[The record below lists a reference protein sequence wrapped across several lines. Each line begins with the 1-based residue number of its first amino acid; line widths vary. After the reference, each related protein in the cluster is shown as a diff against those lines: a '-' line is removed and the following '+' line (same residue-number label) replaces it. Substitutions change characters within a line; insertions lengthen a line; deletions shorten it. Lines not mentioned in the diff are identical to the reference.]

1 MSIFVPLATLIL
13 GSIAVGGG
21 WSIALS
27 LNRSLPLFS
36 AASFL
41 FSMAIAIFS
50 WDWIYPLGGE
60 VKDVNLLILIISVLG
75 WFCAGYT
82 IKKRLKND
90 SIAEES
96 KTNQTG
102 WLIIPLAL
110 VVAFFFGLFPKMDS
124 ATSLTMSFRTG
135 PDAIGTAIA
144 SEAMLRDGSK
154 SALTQ
159 KIVNESSFGSLELLL
174 TDSNLYRI
182 ASFSQ
187 QVKTEFILTSAPKIG
202 ITGVTANVM
211 DLIGLQ
217 YLWAILALIPTLSL
231 FLSILL
237 IFECLRAKDIPVL
250 MSISAAIGG
259 AVNVNALHLWHEGSI
274 AQTVVSFPFITM
286 VVLIF
291 APRHLISRFQK
302 IALSTASS
310 IIIFSHTEIFLVLGL
325 LLVISLIMALPKRN
339 FAIYKKNI
347 CYQLLALFSGA
358 IACGPY
364 FVNWIKN
371 FVDRLSELGPGGWN
385 MAVWPKFSDIFGL
398 INPYKMPY
406 PNLGRISSTETLLAE
421 AFTLLMVSFITII
434 IMKSR
439 NFLPKLLFAAIFL
452 VLLLVLF
459 KVVLI
464 DNATNYQY
472 IKAVGALAPLLLPL
486 IALTLSKDQR
496 NYLLGILAMPLICIC
511 VLVASTSYIVQYRQS
526 STRIGH
532 DLQKTLIDL
541 NRDDSLNEIDF
552 VSRYRME
559 EWTFAPFVDLRLIGR
574 GIAGV
579 DQKILQHKKLG
590 LILNES
596 ECKNWQ
602 CLLSSPSSNIIEV
615 NSQYRILLLNTTS
628 KAIYEGNK
636 LRTNY
641 ISIIN
646 RFSLEVQGPTFDRE
660 FKLIPN

>member
-1 MSIFVPLATLIL
+1 MSIFVPLAALVF
-13 GSIAVGGG
+13 GSFAVGGG
-21 WSIALS
+21 WTIALG
-27 LNRSLPLFS
+27 LNRSFALLS
-36 AASFL
+36 TASFL
-41 FSMAIAIFS
+41 ISLAVAIFS

-60 VKDVNLLILIISVLG
+60 IKDVNLLILIVSVLG
-75 WFCAGYT
+75 WFSAGY
-82 IKKRLKND
+82 KLKRRFN
-90 SIAEES
+90 SGTMAEKL
-96 KTNQTG
+96 KTNQKS

-144 SEAMLRDGSK
+144 SEALLRDGSK
-154 SALTQ
+154 
-159 KIVNESSFGSLELLL
+159 LELTKKILNDSSL
-174 TDSNLYRI
+174 DSIEILFTNSNLYKI
-182 ASFSQ
+182 PSFSQ
-187 QVKTEFILTSAPKIG
+187 QVKTEFILSPAPKIG
-202 ITGVTANVM
+202 VAGVVANVM

-217 YLWAILALIPTLSL
+217 YLWAILALLPTLGL

-237 IFECLRAKDIPVL
+237 IFECLRANNTPVL
-250 MSISAAIGG
+250 ISISAAIGG
-259 AVNVNALHLWHEGSI
+259 AVNVNSLHLWHEGSI
-274 AQTVVSFPFITM
+274 AQTVTSLPLITM
-286 VVLIF
+286 VILMF
-291 APRHLISRFQK
+291 TPSHFLSYLQK
-302 IALSTASS
+302 IALSITTS
-310 IIIFSHTEIFLVLGL
+310 IVIFSHAEMFLILGFL
-325 LLVISLIMALPKRN
+325 LMISLTMTLPKRS
-339 FAIYKKNI
+339 FVIYRKNI
-347 CYQLLALFSGA
+347 CYQLLALLFGA
-358 IACGPY
+358 ITCGPF
-364 FVNWIKN
+364 FVNWIRN
-371 FVDRLSELGPGGWN
+371 FVGRLSELGPGGWN
-385 MAVWPKFSDIFGL
+385 MAVWPEFSDIFGL

-406 PNLGRISSTETLLAE
+406 PNLGRISSTEALLAE

-459 KVVLI
+459 KVVFI

-511 VLVASTSYIVQYRQS
+511 ILVASTSYVVQYRQS

-541 NRDDSLNEIDF
+541 NHDDFLNEIDF
-552 VSRYRME
+552 IGRNRIE
-559 EWTFAPFVDLRLIGR
+559 EWAFAPFVDLRLIGR

-579 DQKILQHKKLG
+579 DQKVLQHKKLG

-602 CLLSSPSSNIIEV
+602 CLRNSPKSNIVEV
-615 NSQYRILLLNTTS
+615 NSQYRILLLDTTS
-628 KAIYEGNK
+628 KAIYEGNNK
-636 LRTNY
+636 LRANY

-646 RFSLEVQGPTFDRE
+646 RLSFDVFGPGFDSNFRV
-660 FKLIPN
+660 IP